1 MASIVL
7 NEETQLNL
15 DMEAMTVNTEG
26 HCDEWN
32 VRHKQLLENDHYLD
46 KQMQAIKK
54 DVGNKVA
61 SIAGKGLSTN
71 DYTTAEKTKLAGIA
85 TGANKTTVVNN
96 LTSESPTEALSA
108 AQGKALDAKIGAKV
122 VITDDDTTP
131 PDDHSVLW
139 VHG

>member
-1 MASIVL
+1 MANIAL
-7 NEETQLNL
+7 NENTQLNL

-32 VRHKQLLENDHYLD
+32 IRHKQLLENDQYLN
-46 KQMQAIKK
+46 KQLQE
-54 DVGNKVA
+54 VEN
-61 SIAGKGLSTN
+61 T
-71 DYTTAEKTKLAGIA
+71 
-85 TGANKTTVVNN
+85 
-96 LTSESPTEALSA
+96 
-108 AQGKALDAKIGAKV
+108 AKIGAKV

>member
-1 MASIVL
+1 MANIAL

-32 VRHKQLLENDHYLD
+32 IRHKQLLENDQYLN
-46 KQMQAIKK
+46 KQIQEVENTVKK
-54 DVGNKVA
+54 KVT
-61 SIAGKGLSTN
+61 SVDGKGLSTN

-96 LTSESPTEALSA
+96 LTSESTTAALSA
-108 AQGKALDAKIGAKV
+108 AQGKALNAKIGAKV
-122 VITDDDTTP
+122 IITSDDTTP